1 MTTKEH
7 KETIGTLRVDLRDVL
22 GFVDEL
28 DQNIR
33 TLADKAKLK
42 NVEIPALLATQN
54 VLKRIDQE
62 LQKLEREL

>member
-54 VLKRIDQE
+54 VLKRIDEE

>member
-54 VLKRIDQE
+54 VLKRIDQG
-62 LQKLEREL
+62 LQELEREL